1 MRIDMGRSV
10 SYATGSIAKVYY
22 DVSSHGYPVDDDGN
36 QTGEYNQD
44 IAQWD
49 WEDFKE
55 GIRHDIET
63 LWPSFTPCDEWV
75 GREDKAIM
83 ENTFAYIGLS
93 EYCGCAC
100 LWLVPKESDGY
111 YAEDIRR
118 DNLAR
123 GFCSR
128 IQAKFSE
135 KFGEF
140 VRIGGF
146 SNGESVYQRKEEK
159 KAG

>member
-1 MRIDMGRSV
+1 VGRSV

-22 DVSSHGYPVDDDGN
+22 DVSRHGYHYPDGTDGEPARFEQWVAEDD
-36 QTGEYNQD
+36 
-44 IAQWD
+44 WD
-49 WEDFKE
+49 MFKE
-55 GIRHDIET
+55 SLINDIQA
-63 LWPSFTPCDEWV
+63 LWPSFSPCEVWLD
-75 GREDKAIM
+75 REDLAIC

-159 KAG
+159 KVG